1 MRIPVDYLRT
11 TAFRIALA
19 YAGLFAASVVV
30 LFGGLYWSVAHELQG
45 AIEAEIARDV
55 SQLQRGYELGGTSEL
70 SSLVRQRIDLS
81 RGGRRLYLLAS
92 PGQAAPSA
100 NMPVLSPFTGW
111 RTIELDD
118 DDGFDDDEAGDQA
131 LLFGLMLGDARLVV
145 GRGLSEVEETTELLF
160 GALIWTLSL
169 TVFLAL
175 AGGLVFSRAAVRRVA
190 VISRTTDAIVAGDM
204 TNRVPVEGRDDE
216 LSHLAHNINRML
228 DRNEALMA
236 GLRQVSDDIAHD
248 LRTPLG
254 RLRQKLERAHRQES
268 TVAGCKAALVEA
280 LKETDGILETF
291 AALLRIA
298 QIEAGSRK
306 SRFTRIDLSGLASA
320 IAEAYEEVAKTEG
333 HVFAAEIEPGIEI
346 EGDRDL
352 LSQALANLV
361 ENAIRHTPS
370 GTDIALDLRREGKG
384 AVLSVADHGTGI
396 PEAERSNV
404 LKRFYRLEQSRT
416 SPGSGLGFA
425 LVKAIAELHDAALSL
440 SDNGPGLL
448 VALRFQ
454 LAER

>member
-1 MRIPVDYLRT
+1 M
-11 TAFRIALA
+11 TAD
-19 YAGLFAASVVV
+19 
-30 LFGGLYWSVAHELQG
+30 Q
-45 AIEAEIARDV
+45 
-55 SQLQRGYELGGTSEL
+55 QT
-70 SSLVRQRIDLS
+70 
-81 RGGRRLYLLAS
+81 
-92 PGQAAPSA
+92 P
-100 NMPVLSPFTGW
+100 
-111 RTIELDD
+111 

-131 LLFGLMLGDARLVV
+131 LLFGLMLGGARLVV

-268 TVAGCKAALVEA
+268 TVEGCKAALVEA

-306 SRFTRIDLSGLASA
+306 SRFTRIDLSGLAGA
-320 IAEAYEEVAKTEG
+320 IAEAYEDVAETEG
-333 HVFAAEIEPGIEI
+333 HLFATRIEPGIEI

-425 LVKAIAELHDAALSL
+425 LVKAIAELHDAALNL
-440 SDNGPGLL
+440 SDNGPGLRIE
-448 VALRFQ
+448 LRFR
-454 LAER
+454 LAGR